1 MHLII
6 MGPPGAGKGTQ
17 SRRLGEYLGVP
28 VISTGEILRDEI
40 KRKTALGAQAK
51 RHMDKGEL
59 IPDTL
64 MIGVIEERLK
74 RSDCERGFI
83 LDGFPRTVAQA
94 DALHKMLGEIG
105 GSLEHAVS
113 LSVPN
118 DELLKRLS
126 GRRTCRDCGAM
137 YHIIFDP
144 PTNAGLC
151 NKCNGEL
158 YQRDDDSEDIISS
171 RLEVYGAQ
179 TAPLLDYYR
188 GHRFLVEVDGI
199 GGRDDVLARILSRV
213 GISKS

>member
-1 MHLII
+1 MNLII

-17 SRRLGEYLGVP
+17 SRRLGEHLAVP
-28 VISTGEILRDEI
+28 VISTGEMLRDEI
-40 KRKTALGAQAK
+40 KRKTTLGAQAK

-59 IPDTL
+59 IPDSL

-74 RSDCERGFI
+74 RSDCARGFI
-83 LDGFPRTVAQA
+83 LDGFPRTVTQA
-94 DALHKMLGEIG
+94 DALHKMLGQNG
-105 GSLEHAVS
+105 SSLEHAVS
-113 LSVPN
+113 LAVPN

-158 YQRDDDSEDIISS
+158 YQRDDDYEDIITS
-171 RLEVYGAQ
+171 RLEVYESQ
-179 TAPLLDYYR
+179 TSPLLDYYR
-188 GHRFLVEVDGI
+188 GHRQLLEVDGI
-199 GGRDDVLARILSRV
+199 GGRDDVLARILKRL
-213 GISKS
+213 GISQS

>member
-1 MHLII
+1 

-17 SRRLGEYLGVP
+17 SRRLGEYLNVP

-40 KRKTALGAQAK
+40 KRKTALGTKAK
-51 RHMDKGEL
+51 RHMDKGDL
-59 IPDTL
+59 IPDDL

-74 RSDCERGFI
+74 RPDCARGFI

-94 DALHKMLGEIG
+94 DALHRMLAQLG

-144 PTNAGLC
+144 PTNEGLC

-158 YQRDDDSEDIISS
+158 YQRDDDHEDIIAS
-171 RLEVYGAQ
+171 RLEVYEAQ
-179 TAPLLDYYR
+179 TAPLLDYYKS
-188 GHRFLVEVDGI
+188 HRLLAEVDGI
-199 GGRDDVLARILSRV
+199 GGRDDVLARILKRV
-213 GISKS
+213 GATPS